1 MTVRLSPHKATK
13 ILIWFFRGMPQ
24 KEIAEKAAVHQSTV
38 SIYSSRFKKR
48 VSQIGLLAAGQ
59 EFAMFNE
66 VDALRSLSVELSQ
79 AGLTVEEAR
88 EGLRILKVFMK
99 LGISPEQ
106 HAILVKVCKK
116 MNNPSFIHAAVKLG
130 KIEAESKLTYE
141 QVVSRLEKAA
151 SELPLVEQKLQ
162 QKHAQLESTD
172 KSLSQKKDE
181 VAQLEVSLQQ
191 LHNKVETKV
200 AEMEQ
205 ELAAKTKQMKVKL
218 AEVEE
223 TARLK
228 AELAKSGLDIPTLI
242 KLAKEFGDGDSK
254 GK

>member
-1 MTVRLSPHKATK
+1 MTIRLSPHKATK
-13 ILIWFFRGMPQ
+13 ILKWFFRGMPQ
-24 KEIAEKAAVHQSTV
+24 REIAEKASVNQSTV
-38 SIYSSRFKKR
+38 SIYSHRFKKR
-48 VSQIGLLAAGQ
+48 ASQIGLLAAGQ
-59 EFAMFNE
+59 EFGVFNE
-66 VDALRSLSVELSQ
+66 VDAIRSLSVELSQ

-88 EGLRILKVFMK
+88 KGLRILKVFMK

-116 MNNPSFIHAAVKLG
+116 INNPSFIHAAVKLG
-130 KIEAESKLTYE
+130 KIETESQLTYE

-172 KSLSQKKDE
+172 KSLSQKKDD
-181 VAQLEVSLQQ
+181 VAQLEASSQKFQ
-191 LHNKVETKV
+191 NKIKTQE

-205 ELAAKTKQMKVKL
+205 ELAAKTKQMDVKL

-223 TARLK
+223 TAELK
-228 AELAKSGLDIPTLI
+228 AELAKSGLNMATLI
-242 KLAKEFGDGDSK
+242 KLAKEFTHGSIEDK
-254 GK
+254 